1 MMSEFIQNME
11 DFVKRQLSYA
21 SDYVVVGIINSNIPN
36 WHLAIQSQQRK
47 RQNNVWNMFKV
58 NYSETRTSWIT
69 QYQRLY
75 H

>member
-11 DFVKRQLSYA
+11 DFAKRQLSYA
-21 SDYVVVGIINSNIPN
+21 SDYVVVSIINSNIPN
-36 WHLAIQSQQRK
+36 WNLPIHSQQRK

-69 QYQRLY
+69 LYQRLY